1 MKLLE
6 VLNELGIGR
15 LNDCIEILSI
25 TECSKGWKILAY
37 NRENGEKIRLTF
49 EKF

>member
-15 LNDCIEILSI
+15 LNECIEILSI
-25 TECSKGWKILAY
+25 TECKTGWKILAY
-37 NRENGEKIRLTF
+37 NRENGEKIRLTL

>member
-6 VLNELGIGR
+6 VLNTLGIAK
-15 LNDCIEILSI
+15 LNETIEILSVS
-25 TECSKGWKILAY
+25 ECSKGWKILAY
-37 NRENGEKIRLTF
+37 NKENGDRIRLTL